1 MNLYDEYLN
10 ILSYLYLNMTPVSDS
25 EILKEAQSAAE
36 EKLLSQL
43 STPTPTSTQTQTP
56 KSGSISVIGFSTNP
70 TTSPEKKGESND
82 PKKEQMR
89 ESPDVDNVEKILNQ
103 LRVALKDY

>member
-1 MNLYDEYLN
+1 
-10 ILSYLYLNMTPVSDS
+10 MTPVSDS

-43 STPTPTSTQTQTP
+43 STPTPNNDTLTVPGTIVSLNVQNNPQ
-56 KSGSISVIGFSTNP
+56 SSP
-70 TTSPEKKGESND
+70 TTTPIKKRESSD

-89 ESPDVDNVEKILNQ
+89 ESPDVDNVEKILKQ
-103 LRVALKDY
+103 LRAALKDY

>member
-1 MNLYDEYLN
+1 
-10 ILSYLYLNMTPVSDS
+10 MTPVSDS

-43 STPTPTSTQTQTP
+43 STPTPN
-56 KSGSISVIGFSTNP
+56 SGTISVSGRNVPINVQNNQQSSH
-70 TTSPEKKGESND
+70 TTTPIKKGESNV
-82 PKKEQMR
+82 PEKEQMR

-103 LRVALKDY
+103 LRAALKDY